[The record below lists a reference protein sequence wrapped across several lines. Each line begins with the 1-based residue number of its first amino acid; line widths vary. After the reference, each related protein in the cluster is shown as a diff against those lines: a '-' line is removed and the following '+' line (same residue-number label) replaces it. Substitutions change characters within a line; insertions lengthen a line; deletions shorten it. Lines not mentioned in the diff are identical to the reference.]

1 MGKLILGIETFPWSI
16 IYRAAIGY
24 VVIPLAEVVCG
35 ENPTF
40 TQIFIVFLAVLVGLR
55 VVPGVLRRI
64 LPVESDVK
72 AAWAM
77 RRLQSRRHDSYQW
90 QKLLG
95 HGVGLGAYAF
105 LHPRTT
111 GNPLVLAGICVAA
124 GAAGL
129 ACWLRVSRVLP
140 SQKASSASV

>member
-1 MGKLILGIETFPWSI
+1 MGKLILGIESFPWSI
-16 IYRAAIGY
+16 LYRAAIGY
-24 VVIPLAEVVCG
+24 VVIPLAGVIYG
-35 ENPTF
+35 GSPAF
-40 TQIFIVFLAVLVGLR
+40 TQLVIVFLAVLVGLR
-55 VVPGVLRRI
+55 IVPAVLRRV

-72 AAWAM
+72 AVWAT

-105 LHPRTT
+105 LHPRTS
-111 GNPLVLAGICVAA
+111 GSPLALAAICVAA

-129 ACWLRVSRVLP
+129 ACWLRVSRALS
-140 SQKASSASV
+140 SQKALTAPV